1 MFSRR
6 NRAALELKRW
16 RDDRLPEVDVVGMRA
31 QDEGGKQARCNVTGS
46 LDRTTTRSGRVE
58 KTTFIVTGEGSAQD
72 CDVITQFSS
81 VILDI
86 KHCGELRSLM
96 EVRAGGPGVTVQ
108 SWSQYW
114 KLLLVWMSSRICCSS
129 SSSNRP
135 SKLHTHTNSNSA
147 SMSRC
152 DYFSNRE
159 FYRLF

>member
-16 RDDRLPEVDVVGMRA
+16 RDDQLPEVDVVGMRA

-96 EVRAGGPGVTVQ
+96 EVRQGDQESQSSPGLSTGSS
-108 SWSQYW
+108 SWSG
-114 KLLLVWMSSRICCSS
+114 C
-129 SSSNRP
+129 RP
-135 SKLHTHTNSNSA
+135 GSA
-147 SMSRC
+147 AAP
-152 DYFSNRE
+152 
-159 FYRLF
+159 RLQTDPPN

>member
-72 CDVITQFSS
+72 CDVI
-81 VILDI
+81 I

-135 SKLHTHTNSNSA
+135 SKLHTHTQIQIRHQCHDVIISVIENST
-147 SMSRC
+147 
-152 DYFSNRE
+152 DYSDD
-159 FYRLF
+159 